1 MMKSRCLIGMFMLV
15 SLSVAGQSNMR
26 MEIPKTKKGVSEQI
40 IEHKAYTLSYNKDY
54 NNPNWVAWELLRKET
69 YGNTRRAKDFQG
81 DQKINEKNRVQSFD
95 YSGSK
100 YDRGHM
106 CPAGDNRWDPRAM
119 TECFYMS
126 NMCPQDHEL
135 NKNWWNNLEIACR
148 RWARREGKVY
158 IVCGP
163 VYKADRKTKTMGKKV
178 KSVVPDGFFKVVL
191 SVRKGYE
198 KAIGFYYANNSS
210 DQPMDKAVRTVDQIE
225 QLTGM
230 DFFSKLDDRVENKL
244 EAKSN
249 LRDWDPAQN

>member
-1 MMKSRCLIGMFMLV
+1 M
-15 SLSVAGQSNMR
+15 
-26 MEIPKTKKGVSEQI
+26 
-40 IEHKAYTLSYNKDY
+40 
-54 NNPNWVAWELLRKET
+54 
-69 YGNTRRAKDFQG
+69 
-81 DQKINEKNRVQSFD
+81 
-95 YSGSK
+95 
-100 YDRGHM
+100 
-106 CPAGDNRWDPRAM
+106 
-119 TECFYMS
+119 
-126 NMCPQDHEL
+126 
-135 NKNWWNNLEIACR
+135 
-148 RWARREGKVY
+148 
-158 IVCGP
+158 CGP
-163 VYKADRKTKTMGKKV
+163 VYKADRKTKTIGKKV

>member
-26 MEIPKTKKGVSEQI
+26 MEIPKTNKGVSEQI

-163 VYKADRKTKTMGKKV
+163 VYKADRKTKTIGKKV